1 MSRFK
6 NNTNALKFFGLQSRP
21 IIIILFCVFSDFFDL
36 VGFLTSSSSFHLE
49 KSSILRGIEFFLRHF
64 HKQVAGREEE
74 EEEEEEE
81 RKPAAKNENNNAP
94 NVSV

>member
-1 MSRFK
+1 
-6 NNTNALKFFGLQSRP
+6 
-21 IIIILFCVFSDFFDL
+21 
-36 VGFLTSSSSFHLE
+36 
-49 KSSILRGIEFFLRHF
+49 LRGIEFFLRHF

-81 RKPAAKNENNNAP
+81 ERKPAAKNENNNAP

>member
-1 MSRFK
+1 
-6 NNTNALKFFGLQSRP
+6 
-21 IIIILFCVFSDFFDL
+21 
-36 VGFLTSSSSFHLE
+36 
-49 KSSILRGIEFFLRHF
+49 LRGIEFFLRHF

>member
-1 MSRFK
+1 M
-6 NNTNALKFFGLQSRP
+6 FFRIFLITFVFGWISDV
-21 IIIILFCVFSDFFDL
+21 IIELPFW
-36 VGFLTSSSSFHLE
+36 
-49 KSSILRGIEFFLRHF
+49 KRSSILRGIEFFLRHF

-74 EEEEEEE
+74 EEEEEE